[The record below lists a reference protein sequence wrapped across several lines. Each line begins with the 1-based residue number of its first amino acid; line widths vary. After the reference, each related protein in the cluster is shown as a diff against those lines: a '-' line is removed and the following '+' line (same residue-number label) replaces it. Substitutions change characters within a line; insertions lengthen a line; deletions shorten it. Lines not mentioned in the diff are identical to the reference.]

1 MRKDHRSLG
10 KSQEQ
15 VQVFISSSQG
25 VCLSHMPFTV
35 LFKQFVL
42 RLISSSHSPLAS
54 TCYRPGNFQ
63 PRKQKVPF
71 FFFFIQVEK
80 ALSATQSYYTRLR
93 REVSSNGVAKRM
105 ALWLGLLENKWSSCA
120 INYLIS
126 GSNSQR
132 PRERGWHKG
141 ARFVAALHLYFFP
154 ERSI

>member
-25 VCLSHMPFTV
+25 ICLSHTPFTV
-35 LFKQFVL
+35 LFKNLFK
-42 RLISSSHSPLAS
+42 
-54 TCYRPGNFQ
+54 NFQ

-105 ALWLGLLENKWSSCA
+105 ALWLGLLENK
-120 INYLIS
+120 
-126 GSNSQR
+126 
-132 PRERGWHKG
+132 
-141 ARFVAALHLYFFP
+141 
-154 ERSI
+154 